1 MLLSRHT
8 KRRDFIALIG
18 GATAAW
24 PLAVRAQQARV
35 PMIGWLGGGTPATQ
49 SQWAVAFTERLRQL
63 GWSEG
68 SSIAIEY
75 RWAEGRPERFAE
87 IAAEFVRL
95 KVDVILA
102 AGTEAALAAKKA
114 TAIIPIVFP
123 VAGDPVGTGLVA
135 SLARPGANVTGVS
148 NLAKDLAAKRLELL
162 SEVVRGLRRS
172 AVLTNAGYPA
182 SQLEIGELQ
191 AAARTLGIEIVLF
204 EIRRSEDIAPAFATL
219 SGRAEA
225 FYVIGDP
232 LVNANHMRI
241 NVLALTAR
249 LPTIYPQRSYLEA
262 GGLMSYGPNFLDLN
276 RRAADLVDKILRGAK
291 PADLPVEQ
299 PTKFELVINLI
310 TAKALGLDVP
320 PTLLGRADDVIE

>member
-1 MLLSRHT
+1 MT
-8 KRRDFIALIG
+8 AKMKRREFITLLG
-18 GATAAW
+18 GAAAW
-24 PLAVRAQQARV
+24 PFAARAQQTGK
-35 PMIGWLGGGTPATQ
+35 PPTIGWLGGSTPATQ
-49 SQWAVAFTERLRQL
+49 SEWAVAFTQRLRTL

-68 SSIAIEY
+68 SSIVIEY

-87 IAAEFVRL
+87 IVAEFVRL

-102 AGTEAALAAKKA
+102 AGTEATLAAKQA

-148 NLAKDLAAKRLELL
+148 NQSRDLAAKRLELFR
-162 SEVVRGLRRS
+162 EVVRGLRRS
-172 AVLTNAGYPA
+172 AILVNARYPA
-182 SQLEIGELQ
+182 AVLEMGGVHS
-191 AAARTLGIEIVLF
+191 AARTLGIEVIPF

-225 FYVIGDP
+225 VYVVGDP
-232 LVNANHMRI
+232 LLNANRMRI

-249 LPTIYPQRSYLEA
+249 LPTIYPQREYLDA
-262 GGLMSYGPNFLDLN
+262 GGLMSYGPNYLELN

-299 PTKFELVINLI
+299 PTKFDLIINLI

-320 PTLLGRADDVIE
+320 PSLLARADEVIE